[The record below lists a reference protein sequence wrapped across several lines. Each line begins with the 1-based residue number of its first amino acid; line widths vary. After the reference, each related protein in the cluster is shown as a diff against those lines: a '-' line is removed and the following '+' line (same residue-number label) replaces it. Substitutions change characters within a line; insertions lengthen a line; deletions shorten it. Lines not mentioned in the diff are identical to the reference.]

1 MADTLT
7 VVAQS
12 VGIVRDVVVIAFF
25 VCAAWVFYRKMLNP
39 QSFVQPS
46 KFFDG
51 ATFMETLKAFRQDPS
66 HVSSRTTSRANAMHN
81 PNMEDDGVFHNTF
94 KRRGVDSFVSR
105 PQRPLDPK
113 SVQHD
118 SLDDLLASMNAST
131 QTFKSMLL
139 AAGLDTSN
147 KADPKSWSAPSPAA
161 NDTLESL
168 WGPAPSV
175 DPCGKSFQHEKTRQ
189 E

>member
-1 MADTLT
+1 LLVMADTLA

-12 VGIVRDVVVIAFF
+12 VGILRDVVVIAFF

-81 PNMEDDGVFHNTF
+81 PNMEDDGVFQNAF
-94 KRRGVDSFVSR
+94 KRGGVDSFVSR
-105 PQRPLDPK
+105 PLLPQRPRDPK
-113 SVQHD
+113 SGQHD

-131 QTFKSMLL
+131 QTFKSMLA

-147 KADPKSWSAPSPAA
+147 KADPKSRSAPSPAA

-168 WGPAPSV
+168 WGAST
-175 DPCGKSFQHEKTRQ
+175 KL
-189 E
+189 